1 MPTTNGPL
9 VALGPCTKARTGHVR
24 VPRRGMFATIPR
36 SGSSALSPCIAM
48 ALPNSIRSWFAIV
61 TAQRTIVRSGRNMV
75 MSGRNMIM
83 SWRNMVMSWRNRVMS
98 WRNMVMS
105 GRNMIMSWHNMVM
118 SGRNVIMSG
127 RNMIMS
133 WHNMIMSWR
142 NRVMLWLATV
152 ASVCPVVMARALR
165 PSAYVERS
173 AVAPHAQPARP

>member
-1 MPTTNGPL
+1 M
-9 VALGPCTKARTGHVR
+9 R

-83 SWRNMVMSWRNRVMS
+83 S
-98 WRNMVMS
+98 
-105 GRNMIMSWHNMVM
+105 
-118 SGRNVIMSG
+118 G